1 MSGPALLRDFIAS
14 ALLGLT
20 GAGAAGA
27 QDGTPAALADTLRL
41 SELHEAALRQD
52 PRAEQ
57 IELVR
62 AQTGT
67 RLRSVGSDRLPS
79 LSLHAQG
86 QYQSDVPTIPFELPG
101 GATPPLPPHDT
112 YDVFLSVRQ
121 SLYDPSLGAR
131 RRVEVA
137 RGEEARAQVVSSLY
151 DLRQGVNEAFF
162 GTLLLRIQASEVETA
177 MAAILAHLDVVSAR
191 VAERAALP
199 SEEAA
204 LRREILRQQQL
215 LAELREREEA
225 AREQLALLTGAEV
238 DAGTELRS
246 PELADMAAA
255 VRRDLVALRSRPEYE
270 RFDRAR
276 ELLDRRSQALS
287 VRRQPQLSAFG
298 RGGYGRP
305 GLNPLAADF
314 DAYWLAGVQVEWTP
328 WQRGAV
334 ELERRELALQR
345 EILDTEEAAFARELE
360 RAMIA
365 EIAQIEQ
372 LEEALVRD
380 AEIVALSE
388 EILSETR
395 LRFAE
400 AAVTSA
406 EVLEDEAEL
415 LRARLDRNA
424 HSVGLARARAR
435 LITISGYELP

>member
-1 MSGPALLRDFIAS
+1 MKPRRLLHAVIAA
-14 ALLGLT
+14 ALLGLS
-20 GAGAAGA
+20 GAGAAAA
-27 QDGTPAALADTLRL
+27 QVGERVVPADTLRL
-41 SELHEAALRQD
+41 SELHAAALGQD

-57 IELVR
+57 VDLVR
-62 AQTGT
+62 AQSAS
-67 RLRSVGSDRLPS
+67 RLRSIRSGRLPS

-86 QYQSDVPTIPFELPG
+86 QYQSDVPTIPFQLPG
-101 GATPPLPPHDT
+101 DATPPLPPHDT
-112 YDVFLSVRQ
+112 YDLFLSVRQ
-121 SLYDPSLGAR
+121 SLYDPSLPAR

-151 DLRQGVNEAFF
+151 DLWQKVNEAFF
-162 GTLLLRIQASEVETA
+162 GALLLRIQASEVEAA
-177 MAAILAHLDVVSAR
+177 MAAILAHLDVVSTR

-204 LRREILRQQQL
+204 LRRELLREQQL
-215 LAELREREEA
+215 LTELREREEA
-225 AREQLALLTGAEV
+225 AREQLALLTGMDVGGA
-238 DAGTELRS
+238 TELRS
-246 PELADMAAA
+246 PELAEMAAA
-255 VRRDLVALRSRPEYE
+255 VRRDLESLRSRPEYE

-276 ELLDRRSQALS
+276 ELLQRQSEALS
-287 VRRQPQLSAFG
+287 ARRQPQLSAFG

-328 WQRGAV
+328 WQRGTV

-345 EILDTEEAAFARELE
+345 EIVDTEEAAFARELE

-380 AEIVALSE
+380 AEIIALSE
-388 EILSETR
+388 EILMETR

-406 EVLEDEAEL
+406 ELLEDEAEL